1 MLRRLKAD
9 HVTLPAKV
17 EAVLYVPLTRLQ
29 REWYRAVLERD
40 ARQLGAAS
48 ARSLNN
54 VLASLRN
61 CCNHPYLFDGAE
73 PEPFV
78 EGEHLAYYTHCH
90 ASTVLSCYTSLLYFL
105 IILHACLSVCLII
118 LTNSP

>member
-1 MLRRLKAD
+1 M
-9 HVTLPAKV
+9 

-54 VLASLRN
+54 ALASLRN

-78 EGEHLAYYTHCH
+78 EGERRT
-90 ASTVLSCYTSLLYFL
+90 
-105 IILHACLSVCLII
+105 
-118 LTNSP
+118 

>member
-1 MLRRLKAD
+1 MTAL
-9 HVTLPAKV
+9 TLSLTLTKV

-54 VLASLRN
+54 ALASLRN
-61 CCNHPYLFDGAE
+61 CCNHPY
-73 PEPFV
+73 P
-78 EGEHLAYYTHCH
+78 LAG
-90 ASTVLSCYTSLLYFL
+90 
-105 IILHACLSVCLII
+105 
-118 LTNSP
+118 